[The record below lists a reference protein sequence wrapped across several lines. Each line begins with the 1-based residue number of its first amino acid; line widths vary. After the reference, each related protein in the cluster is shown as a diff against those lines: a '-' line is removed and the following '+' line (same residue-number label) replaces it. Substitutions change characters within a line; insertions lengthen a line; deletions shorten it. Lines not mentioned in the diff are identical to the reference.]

1 MLILHIEMESIENIS
16 ERARAL
22 LAKFYGYR
30 SFQIGR
36 AHV

>member
-16 ERARAL
+16 ERAHAL

-30 SFQIGR
+30 SFPG
-36 AHV
+36 V